1 MSGKSICECIKLIS
15 AAAGA
20 ALSYFL
26 GGLDGLLLALV
37 IMVTLD
43 YITGVM
49 SAVIHRRLSSATGFK
64 GIFHKVLIFIL
75 VGVGH
80 TLDYYV
86 LKHGDILRSAVIFY
100 YIANE
105 GISIVENAAEI
116 GVPIPEKLRNA
127 LIQIKKES
135 EDNGNTDESRA
146 DE

>member
-1 MSGKSICECIKLIS
+1 MDAKKICETIKIIF
-15 AAAGA
+15 AAIGS

-26 GGLDGLLLALV
+26 GGFDGLLVALV

-49 SAVIHRRLSSATGFK
+49 SAVINRRLSSATGFK

-75 VGVGH
+75 AGVGH
-80 TLDYYV
+80 TLDLYV
-86 LKHGDILRSAVIFY
+86 LKTGDILRSAVIFY

-116 GVPIPEKLRNA
+116 GLPVPKKLRDA

-135 EDNGNTDESRA
+135 DDNGNTDT
-146 DE
+146 

>member
-1 MSGKSICECIKLIS
+1 MDAKKICEAVKIIF
-15 AAAGA
+15 AAAGS

-26 GGLDGLLLALV
+26 GGFDGLLVALV
-37 IMVTLD
+37 IMVSLD

-49 SAVIHRRLSSATGFK
+49 SAVINRTLSSATGFK
-64 GIFHKVLIFIL
+64 GIFHKILIFLL

-80 TLDYYV
+80 TLDLHV
-86 LKHGDILRSAVIFY
+86 LKTGDILRSAVIFY

-116 GVPIPEKLRNA
+116 GLPVPKKLKDA

-135 EDNGNTDESRA
+135 EDNGNTDT
-146 DE
+146 

>member
-1 MSGKSICECIKLIS
+1 MHKNICETIKLIS

-43 YITGVM
+43 YLTGVM
-49 SAVIHRRLSSATGFK
+49 SAVINRELSSATGFK
-64 GIFHKVLIFIL
+64 GIFHKVLIFCL

-116 GVPIPEKLRNA
+116 GVPIPDKLRNA
-127 LIQIKKES
+127 LMQIKKES
-135 EDNGNTDESRA
+135 EKDNGNTDESRA